1 VTDRP
6 RARGEAPP
14 GDRVNARQLA
24 ELLGVRPNAISAAKK
39 AGRIHVGPDGLY
51 DAEAAMAEFRGSRAR
66 APGPGR
72 GHVGGE
78 QGSEAILPCP
88 TCGNLRDLQYW
99 KTKREREAYLAARL
113 DRLELQGRLVRR
125 EDAERAQAAI
135 GSMMRAFLESIGPDL
150 RDELAA
156 EDSPARCGELVAT
169 AIRVAL
175 ERAAEQIGKVDD
187 EGFDEVDDDLDP

>member
-1 VTDRP
+1 MTDTP
-6 RARGEAPP
+6 RGRGAAT

-24 ELLGVRPNAISAAKK
+24 ELLGVKPNAISAAKK

-51 DAEAAMAEFRGSRAR
+51 DVATAMAEFRGSRAR

-72 GHVGGE
+72 GHQSEGQESGG
-78 QGSEAILPCP
+78 AILPCP
-88 TCGNLRDLQYW
+88 ACGTLRDLQYW

-113 DRLELQGRLVRR
+113 DRLELQGRLIRR
-125 EDAERAQAAI
+125 DDAERAQAAI

-156 EDSPARCGELVAT
+156 EDSAARCGELVST

-175 ERAAEQIGKVDD
+175 ERAAEQIGKVDED
-187 EGFDEVDDDLDP
+187 ALEELDDDLDP